1 MCVQYDVE
9 KSEADVEDELSFWF
23 YELVSF
29 WFFEFFF
36 SSGINSNL
44 CHCVRKNSYV

>member
-1 MCVQYDVE
+1 MCVQHDVE

-29 WFFEFFF
+29 WFYEFF
-36 SSGINSNL
+36 SPVVLTQTCAI
-44 CHCVRKNSYV
+44 V

>member
-23 YELVSF
+23 YE
-29 WFFEFFF
+29 FF
-36 SSGINSNL
+36 SPVVLTQTCAI
-44 CHCVRKNSYV
+44 V

>member
-29 WFFEFFF
+29 WFFEFF
-36 SSGINSNL
+36 SPVVLTQTCAI
-44 CHCVRKNSYV
+44 V

>member
-29 WFFEFFF
+29 WFYEFF
-36 SSGINSNL
+36 SPVVLTQTCAI
-44 CHCVRKNSYV
+44 V